1 MKLIA
6 QALNGDTDEKRLA
19 VAMARMIGDQLTGVE
34 QALRQIEP
42 KIEAEDAES
51 QPIRSAIQW
60 LRKVR
65 NYQQFTLTQA
75 RLAATYG
82 WNAAA
87 RVAAPV
93 VKYAG
98 LSEEQMKAVRELEKA
113 RESGPPRQEAGQVK
127 FSSGGYGPSPYEGAR
142 GRKRIGMCNICGMEG
157 HWGRDNQCRAVDIQ
171 AKLRREAMG
180 GDSTGG
186 TPTMS
191 MGGPQSYGG
200 TFSYGYGSG
209 AGPGFG
215 YGHGGYRLGMPMAG
229 SAAYMQGGS
238 GGAAAMPVISQL
250 PLTQQP
256 GLGQATGN
264 GAAIVSGA
272 GQPPPPGTSPAGN

>member
-1 MKLIA
+1 M
-6 QALNGDTDEKRLA
+6 N
-19 VAMARMIGDQLTGVE
+19 GDQLTGVE
-34 QALRQIEP
+34 EALRQIAP
-42 KIEAEDAES
+42 KIEAES

-60 LRKVR
+60 LRKVG
-65 NYQQFTLTQA
+65 NYQQFALTQA

-113 RESGPPRQEAGQVK
+113 RESGPPRQEARQIK

-142 GRKRIGMCNICGMEG
+142 GRKHIGMCNICGMEG
-157 HWGRDNQCRAVDIQ
+157 HWGRDNQCRVVDIQ

-186 TPTMS
+186 TPIMS
-191 MGGPQSYGG
+191 MEGPQSYGG
-200 TFSYGYGSG
+200 PFSYGYGSG
-209 AGPGFG
+209 AGPGFR
-215 YGHGGYRLGMPMAG
+215 YRHGGYGLGMPMAG
-229 SAAYMQGGS
+229 SAAYTQGGS
-238 GGAAAMPVISQL
+238 GGATAMPVISQL
-250 PLTQQP
+250 PLRQQP
-256 GLGQATGN
+256 GLGQASDWEWSGHSQR
-264 GAAIVSGA
+264 GRPAAPTWYQSGGELTRTRLVS
-272 GQPPPPGTSPAGN
+272 S